1 MSGRRQVADMMQDRD
16 PNGVPFVQFGCK
28 RGRFSSG
35 NRPCNGLAELRKACV
50 VALSVGPD
58 GVRTLN

>member
-1 MSGRRQVADMMQDRD
+1 MSGRRHAADMMLTSGQ
-16 PNGVPFVQFGCK
+16 NCVFIVQIGCK

-50 VALSVGPD
+50 VALSVAPD